1 VYRILREARGVL
13 GISGFFIYNLE
24 KKMENPDTLG
34 NFFENFTTSMVSVVI
49 ALIGF
54 WTTFVKNLVNRKE
67 VEEMI
72 HTCAQSSQYSRDRNF
87 IMERL
92 NSHKED
98 TGILFKALE
107 KNTEVMTELKI
118 QIATLGKTL
127 ETLESRIER

>member
-1 VYRILREARGVL
+1 
-13 GISGFFIYNLE
+13 
-24 KKMENPDTLG
+24 MPDPNTLG
-34 NFFENFTTSMVSVVI
+34 NFFESLTTSMVSVII

-72 HTCAQSSQYSRDRNF
+72 HTCSQSSQYSRDRQF

-98 TGILFKALE
+98 TNVLFRALE

-118 QIATLGKTL
+118 QIATLSKTL
-127 ETLESRIER
+127 EALEHRIENSR

>member
-1 VYRILREARGVL
+1 MADPNTV
-13 GISGFFIYNLE
+13 
-24 KKMENPDTLG
+24 G
-34 NFFENFTTSMVSVVI
+34 NFFENLTVAMVGIIITLV
-49 ALIGF
+49 GF
-54 WTTFVKNLVNRKE
+54 WTTFIKNLVTRKE

-72 HTCAQSSQYSRDRNF
+72 DKCANQSQYVKDRQF

-98 TGILFKALE
+98 ANILFRALE

-127 ETLESRIER
+127 ETLEERIER

>member
-1 VYRILREARGVL
+1 
-13 GISGFFIYNLE
+13 
-24 KKMENPDTLG
+24 MENADTLG
-34 NFFENFTTSMVSVVI
+34 HFFENFTASMLSVVI
-49 ALIGF
+49 ALVGF
-54 WTTFVKNLVNRKE
+54 WTTFIKNLVNRKE

-72 HTCAQSSQYSRDRNF
+72 HSFAKSSEYSKDRNF

>member
-1 VYRILREARGVL
+1 MPTDP
-13 GISGFFIYNLE
+13 N
-24 KKMENPDTLG
+24 TLG
-34 NFFENFTTSMVSVVI
+34 HFFENFTTSMFSVVI

-72 HTCAQSSQYSRDRNF
+72 AATAQSSQYAQDRQF

-98 TGILFKALE
+98 SSILFRALE
-107 KNTEVMTELKI
+107 KNTEVMNELKV

-127 ETLESRIER
+127 ETLENRIERQQ